1 MQQKHKI
8 LASLIANSKQIYTT
22 NGTIPV
28 SKSSSFRNTGKVS
41 GVAIMGQMAS
51 NKYGAVLQYYI
62 QLQLGS
68 TVPWQLG
75 LLLRCLNKE
84 IQTGGNRECC
94 NLKS

>member
-1 MQQKHKI
+1 MIIKANKNKEMQQKHKI

-51 NKYGAVLQYYI
+51 NKYGSFAILHPAPVRVYSYLTTRFVI
-62 QLQLGS
+62 K
-68 TVPWQLG
+68 VP
-75 LLLRCLNKE
+75 
-84 IQTGGNRECC
+84 
-94 NLKS
+94 